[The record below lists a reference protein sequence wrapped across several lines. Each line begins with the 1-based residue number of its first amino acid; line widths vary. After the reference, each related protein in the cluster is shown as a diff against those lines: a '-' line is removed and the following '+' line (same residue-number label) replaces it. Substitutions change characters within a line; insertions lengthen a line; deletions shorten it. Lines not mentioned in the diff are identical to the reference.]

1 MPHKFGINSPPSV
14 KHISQKAFFK
24 HALERVWSGL
34 IMRRTAY
41 LGLYLALALVCS
53 YIESLIPIS
62 FGIPGIKLGLAN
74 VVVILVLYDLGA
86 AWAAA
91 VSVLRILLAGFM
103 FGNMFSIIYSLS
115 GGLLSLGC
123 MLLLKKTGKFKIISV
138 SAAGGVTHNLGQII
152 AAALVVENI
161 NLFYYYP
168 VLLTAGVITGVLIGT
183 AAQEIVLRLPHDQ
196 NR

>member
-1 MPHKFGINSPPSV
+1 
-14 KHISQKAFFK
+14 
-24 HALERVWSGL
+24 
-34 IMRRTAY
+34 MRRTAY

-168 VLLTAGVITGVLIGT
+168 VLLTAGGITGVLIGT

>member
-1 MPHKFGINSPPSV
+1 
-14 KHISQKAFFK
+14 
-24 HALERVWSGL
+24 
-34 IMRRTAY
+34 MRRTAY

-115 GGLLSLGC
+115 GGLLSFGC
-123 MLLLKKTGKFKIISV
+123 MLFLKKTGKFKIISV